1 MVARAKPEMS
11 GGPSFRSSGGTET
24 PVGSTVVPGEPSIK
38 SPQGVRLA
46 TTSPR
51 GISSAVQT
59 RGSVLELASK
69 IKGIPVRVL
78 LDSGATG
85 NFISD
90 NVVTE
95 LALHIDH
102 EEAGE
107 QLTLADGS
115 QVQASG
121 HVTFPLR
128 CGYYKGKITA
138 RVFPNLHKELILGI
152 PWLTTENPDID
163 WTRGKFTV

>member
-1 MVARAKPEMS
+1 M
-11 GGPSFRSSGGTET
+11 
-24 PVGSTVVPGEPSIK
+24 
-38 SPQGVRLA
+38 
-46 TTSPR
+46 
-51 GISSAVQT
+51 
-59 RGSVLELASK
+59 LELASK

-95 LALHIDH
+95 LGLSIDH

-121 HVTFPLR
+121 HVTFPL
-128 CGYYKGKITA
+128 
-138 RVFPNLHKELILGI
+138 
-152 PWLTTENPDID
+152 
-163 WTRGKFTV
+163 

>member
-1 MVARAKPEMS
+1 M
-11 GGPSFRSSGGTET
+11 
-24 PVGSTVVPGEPSIK
+24 
-38 SPQGVRLA
+38 
-46 TTSPR
+46 
-51 GISSAVQT
+51 QT
-59 RGSVLELASK
+59 RGSMLELASK

-78 LDSGATG
+78 FDLGATV

-95 LALHIDH
+95 LALPIDH
-102 EEAGE
+102 EESGE
-107 QLTLADGS
+107 QLTLANGS

-128 CGYYKGKITA
+128 CGYYKGKIIA

-152 PWLTTENPDID
+152 PWLAAENPDID
-163 WTRGKFTV
+163 WMMGKLQC